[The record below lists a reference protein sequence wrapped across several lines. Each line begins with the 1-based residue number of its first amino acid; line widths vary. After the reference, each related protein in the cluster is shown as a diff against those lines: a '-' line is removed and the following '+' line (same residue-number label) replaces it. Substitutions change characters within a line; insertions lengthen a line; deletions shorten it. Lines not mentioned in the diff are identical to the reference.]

1 MRLQGVFPPSTL
13 LELQSNHR
21 LLTERNSSTMV
32 PSLGKA
38 VVRAKQMAVT
48 SSAGQWPNNI
58 HQLEYTQIKALTSQR
73 FGQRKPV
80 IDQSLPSSVA

>member
-38 VVRAKQMAVT
+38 VVRAK
-48 SSAGQWPNNI
+48 
-58 HQLEYTQIKALTSQR
+58 
-73 FGQRKPV
+73 
-80 IDQSLPSSVA
+80 